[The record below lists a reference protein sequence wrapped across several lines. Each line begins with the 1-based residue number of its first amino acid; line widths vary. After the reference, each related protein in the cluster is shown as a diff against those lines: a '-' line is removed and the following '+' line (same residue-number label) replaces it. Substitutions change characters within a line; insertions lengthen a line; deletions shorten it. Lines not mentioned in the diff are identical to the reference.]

1 MPSPPTPLLASTGV
15 RTILICDDA
24 VGFAVLARAWLNADP
39 ELTVVGIAHTAA
51 EALSEAELHQPSIIV
66 LDRMLPDVDG
76 VDTVVEDLRNRS
88 PDSAIVLTSSLP
100 EALLVADAERVGA
113 DATFPKAA
121 PAAGLLAAV
130 TAAADRRVNQG

>member
-1 MPSPPTPLLASTGV
+1 
-15 RTILICDDA
+15 
-24 VGFAVLARAWLNADP
+24 
-39 ELTVVGIAHTAA
+39 
-51 EALSEAELHQPSIIV
+51 
-66 LDRMLPDVDG
+66 MLPDVDG